1 MFRRS
6 QPSAERPSFP
16 CPPSGF
22 QGVVPGPSG
31 PRPAPAAPLSPG
43 ALSWAGLGVRLSP
56 FGLCKGVSSPRVRGH
71 AYSLRAA
78 KADPRPGSDVSTN
91 PAGCGRVQ
99 ALLCGCRCG
108 RLRGPFR
115 TPCPFSRAPPAS
127 SPFRTPCPSHGLP
140 LRPPGGRTSDPRW
153 AGPVWVAWR
162 AGPAHFEVTFA
173 QERLD
178 LRSRQRAR
186 GVAGRKGWAGPR
198 GNL

>member
-56 FGLCKGVSSPRVRGH
+56 FGLCKGVSPPRVRGH

-78 KADPRPGSDVSTN
+78 KADPRPCSDVSTN

-127 SPFRTPCPSHGLP
+127 SGRAHLGPAMGRACVGGIEGGASALRGHFRP
-140 LRPPGGRTSDPRW
+140 RAPGFKIKAEG
-153 AGPVWVAWR
+153 AWR
-162 AGPAHFEVTFA
+162 GRQEGVGWSPREPVTLLSTLG
-173 QERLD
+173 E
-178 LRSRQRAR
+178 
-186 GVAGRKGWAGPR
+186 
-198 GNL
+198 N

>member
-78 KADPRPGSDVSTN
+78 KADPRPCSDVSTN

-115 TPCPFSRAPPAS
+115 TPCP
-127 SPFRTPCPSHGLP
+127 SHGLP
-140 LRPPGGRTSDPRW
+140 LRPPPSGRPALLTGSPCVLRAGAPRTRDGQGLCGWHRGRGQRTSRSLSPKS
-153 AGPVWVAWR
+153 AWI
-162 AGPAHFEVTFA
+162 
-173 QERLD
+173 
-178 LRSRQRAR
+178 
-186 GVAGRKGWAGPR
+186 
-198 GNL
+198 